1 MTASFN
7 SSYPAEGRERP
18 RSAGEQNREPVAT
31 RLRCLRV
38 DSQLGY
44 TNGMKTAVSIP
55 DAIFERA
62 ELFARSAKRSR
73 SQLFSDAL
81 AEYLARHSGDE
92 ITDAMN
98 RVIDATGNAVDPF
111 TSAASQRALAR
122 VEW

>member
-1 MTASFN
+1 MDS
-7 SSYPAEGRERP
+7 PACEY
-18 RSAGEQNREPVAT
+18 
-31 RLRCLRV
+31 
-38 DSQLGY
+38 GY

-62 ELFARSAKRSR
+62 ELFAMRAKRSR
-73 SQLFSDAL
+73 SQLFSEAL
-81 AEYLARHSGDE
+81 SEYLDRHSGDE

-98 RVIDATGNAVDPF
+98 RVVDATGDAAADPF

>member
-1 MTASFN
+1 
-7 SSYPAEGRERP
+7 
-18 RSAGEQNREPVAT
+18 
-31 RLRCLRV
+31 
-38 DSQLGY
+38 
-44 TNGMKTAVSIP
+44 MKTAVSIL

-62 ELFARSAKRSR
+62 ELFARRAKRSR

-81 AEYLARHSGDE
+81 AEYLVRHSGDE

-98 RVIDATGNAVDPF
+98 RVIDATGNAVDLF